1 MEKEYRILFFKEEKL
16 VYEQYFRESSK
27 YQSKKR
33 AKAIAER
40 HDYDSFT
47 VEEEVS

>member
-16 VYEQYFRESSK
+16 VCEQYFRETSK
-27 YQSKKR
+27 YQAKKR

-40 HDYDSFT
+40 NDCETFI
-47 VEEEVS
+47 VQEEVS